1 MKNFKLLSLVLALI
15 GVTGTT
21 MLVAWFGFDRV
32 AAAIMSISAMGF
44 VAFCVWQLVVMTVM
58 GIGWWAVVPPAQR
71 RPWPIFVWGRMV
83 RDSAAVCLPFSPVGG
98 FAIGARAI
106 ILHGVS
112 WPVSAISTVVDL
124 TAEFAAEILFALG
137 GLIVILG
144 RTSDAAIARPA
155 EIGIIVALAATV
167 GILKL
172 QRGVASIFVKLG
184 KRLLG
189 QWFAGA
195 EQDGIS
201 SVELTAMYGD
211 SARLALC
218 TTAHAGGWFGKG
230 LGNWIA
236 FRLLGSDLDLMGGL
250 AIEGLLHIVMAS
262 AVLIPGYAGVQEAG
276 YVALGTVFGVPPEIS
291 LGVSLVRRG
300 RDIAIGIPILLVCP
314 FIEARNLKGRNLGG
328 APAS

>member
-1 MKNFKLLSLVLALI
+1 MKNFKLLSIVLALL

-21 MLVAWFGFDRV
+21 ILVAWFGFDRV
-32 AAAIMSISAMGF
+32 AHAILSVGLIGF
-44 VAFCVWQLVVMTVM
+44 AAFCAWQLIVMAVM
-58 GIGWWAVVPPAQR
+58 GVGWWVVVPPEQR
-71 RPWPIFVWGRMV
+71 RGAALFVWGRMV
-83 RDSAAVCLPFSPVGG
+83 RDSAAACLPFSPVGG
-98 FAIGARAI
+98 FAIGARAVT
-106 ILHGVS
+106 LRGVA
-112 WPVSAISTVVDL
+112 WPVATISTVVDL

-137 GLIVILG
+137 GFIIILG
-144 RTSDAAIARPA
+144 RTSDAVIARPA
-155 EIGIIVALAATV
+155 EIGIVVAAVAVL

-189 QWFAGA
+189 RWFAGA

-201 SVELTAMYGD
+201 TVELTAMYGD
-211 SARLALC
+211 TARLAWC
-218 TTAHAGGWFGKG
+218 TLAHAVGWFGKG

-250 AIEGLLHIVMAS
+250 AIEGVLHIIMAS
-262 AVLIPGYAGVQEAG
+262 AILIPGYAGVQEAG
-276 YVALGTVFGVPPEIS
+276 YIALGTVFGVPPEIS

-300 RDIAIGIPILLVCP
+300 RDVAIGIPILLAWQFV
-314 FIEARNLKGRNLGG
+314 EARNLKGRKLGD